1 MIVWPVS
8 CGRSAAGKWASMVT
22 VMMWVALMADLHACP
37 AAKLCNIKVVTDG
50 SPDYTDIGSLIHSVT
65 SNWADTKDKCWA
77 LWYWNHVARRQTSP
91 MIWHGRELTD
101 PIRQF
106 NDYGYTMCSTASGLN
121 CAIWGAMGLH
131 VKFWDISLHTVSE
144 VEYDDRWH
152 MYDSSLTAIYTLCDG
167 STIAGVED
175 IGAEGACAASGG
187 RREAGHIARY
197 HCLTA
202 TSSNGFL
209 TGCDT
214 LRSLEDEYRCF
225 HPRGLKYR
233 EYLNNWQ
240 LGHRH
245 ILNLSDHDGQDI
257 PHMRRLEDRWVTYG
271 SNLAEHKPYAC
282 SVPSRTQWDA
292 GDPTGTILTDGI
304 VGPPYTGGAAYR
316 YGTLWNE
323 RGAPVV
329 TVDLGQ
335 VETCAAFRI
344 QAGGYPWWDA
354 LQGEVR
360 DRVEVLTSIDGQQY
374 DSQGFF
380 DFQLR
385 WKDIPV
391 NETWPDEETLCAPN
405 YLLIPPQPVEARFV
419 RYAITPRRC
428 FSVSELQALDSIS
441 FRPFDLKLALPDGR
455 DRSDISHYNPRHM
468 SAEPRGAQG
477 GERERSVA
485 ARPATVSPESD
496 RAESPPDVADSAEAG
511 ELAPESPTLN
521 CLGVRWLV
529 GGDRNTNTR
538 IAVAYRPLGSEM
550 WKQGLD
556 LFRVETAALRE
567 PHRPA
572 AGQTLYAG
580 SIFDLTEATD
590 YEIRLTLQDPDGGN
604 TQRLLKMTTWSEPRL
619 APDAVRVDVYPGQLA
634 EALSQV
640 QPGQTLCLHPGVY
653 RGTFH
658 PPSGNGGQPI
668 GIVGAGEGSV
678 ILDGQGAEH
687 IIDAPGLHDVVFEN
701 LTLQHARWAMAVNGG
716 SNLVVRRC
724 LIRDVDYGFVATRDG
739 DAQHHILIADNVI
752 TGRSTW
758 PRAQG
763 IEERRGVQIAGTGNV
778 VCFNRVSG
786 FGDAIDTYPA
796 YPCAAIDIYGNT
808 SVKAGMPLLLYTN
821 DVVSN
826 CVHRNN
832 LFLGGTA
839 TFAYES
845 TAQMQAC
852 EYDFDGF
859 GGRTE
864 LFLKWNGM
872 RYPKLHDSDPPR
884 PVYRH
889 AVWVRPET
897 AFESGIQ
904 PPQTEQTQFPPDVN
918 DLRLS
923 PECEAIDAGVVLPN
937 INDGYRGKAPDL
949 GAFERGQPLP
959 HFGPRPQDSPATRRD
974 SRYPS
979 GRYPTRERTTLE
991 GRYSPAARS

>member
-1 MIVWPVS
+1 MTFAWQE
-8 CGRSAAGKWASMVT
+8 RQA
-22 VMMWVALMADLHACP
+22 
-37 AAKLCNIKVVTDG
+37 
-50 SPDYTDIGSLIHSVT
+50 DYTTILRSHSQLVESLPCTYEIHVGG
-65 SNWADTKDKCWA
+65 ADHPVMESLRTNLQDTLA
-77 LWYWNHVARRQTSP
+77 AATRAT
-91 MIWHGRELTD
+91 E
-101 PIRQF
+101 
-106 NDYGYTMCSTASGLN
+106 YGYS
-121 CAIWGAMGLH
+121 
-131 VKFWDISLHTVSE
+131 
-144 VEYDDRWH
+144 
-152 MYDSSLTAIYTLCDG
+152 
-167 STIAGVED
+167 
-175 IGAEGACAASGG
+175 
-187 RREAGHIARY
+187 
-197 HCLTA
+197 
-202 TSSNGFL
+202 
-209 TGCDT
+209 
-214 LRSLEDEYRCF
+214 
-225 HPRGLKYR
+225 
-233 EYLNNWQ
+233 
-240 LGHRH
+240 
-245 ILNLSDHDGQDI
+245 DGQDI
-257 PHMRRLEDRWVTYG
+257 PHTRRFEDRWVNYG
-271 SNLAEHKPYAC
+271 SNLAEHKPYVC

-292 GDPTGTILTDGI
+292 GDPKGTILTDGI
-304 VGPPYTGGAAYR
+304 VGPPYTGGTAYR
-316 YGTLWNE
+316 YGAIWNE
-323 RGAPVV
+323 EDAPVV

-360 DRVEVLTSIDGQQY
+360 DRVEVLTSIDGRQY

-419 RYAITPRRC
+419 RYAITPRRF
-428 FSVSELQALDSIS
+428 FSVSELQVLDSITY
-441 FRPFDLKLALPDGR
+441 RPFNLKLALPDGR
-455 DRSDISHYNPRHM
+455 DRSDISHYNPRHV
-468 SAEPRGAQG
+468 SAEPRSAQG
-477 GERERSVA
+477 GERDRNVA
-485 ARPATVSPESD
+485 AAPATVSPESD
-496 RAESPPDVADSAEAG
+496 RAESPPDVADPAEAG
-511 ELAPESPTLN
+511 ELTQESPTLN

-529 GGDRNTNTR
+529 GGDRNTNAR
-538 IAVAYRPLGSEM
+538 IAVAYRRLGSET

-567 PHRPA
+567 PHRLA

-604 TQRLLKMTTWSEPRL
+604 TERLLKMTTWSEPRL
-619 APDAVRVDVYPGQLA
+619 APDAVRVDVYPGQLT
-634 EALSQV
+634 EALSRV

-658 PPSGNGGQPI
+658 PPSGSGGQPI
-668 GIVGAGEGSV
+668 GIVGVGEGSV

-687 IIDAPGLHDVVFEN
+687 IIDAPGLHDVIFEN
-701 LTLQHARWAMAVNGG
+701 LTLQHARWAIAVNGG

-763 IEERRGVQIAGTGNV
+763 IEERRGVQIAGTGHV

-786 FGDAIDTYPA
+786 FADAIDTYPA
-796 YPCAAIDIYGNT
+796 YPCAAIDIYGNEISECTDDGIELDYSEHNTRCFNNRLTNVYQGISMQPVHGGPVYVFRNAIYNVGMETFKMHNHPSGALLFHNT

-839 TFAYES
+839 AFAYES

-864 LFLKWNGM
+864 LFLKWNGI
-872 RYPKLHDSDPPR
+872 RYPKLHDSDPPL

-959 HFGPRPQDSPATRRD
+959 HFGPRPQDSPGD
-974 SRYPS
+974 S
-979 GRYPTRERTTLE
+979 T
-991 GRYSPAARS
+991 